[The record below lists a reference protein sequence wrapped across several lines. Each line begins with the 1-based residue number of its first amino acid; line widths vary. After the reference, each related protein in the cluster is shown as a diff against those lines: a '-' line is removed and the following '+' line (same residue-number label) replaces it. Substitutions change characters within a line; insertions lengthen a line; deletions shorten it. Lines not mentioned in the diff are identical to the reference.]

1 MVRLFGGVLLEGKQG
16 SSKKM
21 ILFFLC
27 TLLIRNINLYRLWWL
42 EVSMHTHTHTHTHT
56 VFMRFLDPLVLQVD
70 IVQPI

>member
-27 TLLIRNINLYRLWWL
+27 TLLIRNIDLYRLWWL

-56 VFMRFLDPLVLQVD
+56 HSIHEVPG
-70 IVQPI
+70 PSGTPG

>member
-21 ILFFLC
+21 ILIFLC
-27 TLLIRNINLYRLWWL
+27 TLLIRNINLYRWWWL
-42 EVSMHTHTHTHTHT
+42 EVSMHTHTHT

-70 IVQPI
+70 TVQPI